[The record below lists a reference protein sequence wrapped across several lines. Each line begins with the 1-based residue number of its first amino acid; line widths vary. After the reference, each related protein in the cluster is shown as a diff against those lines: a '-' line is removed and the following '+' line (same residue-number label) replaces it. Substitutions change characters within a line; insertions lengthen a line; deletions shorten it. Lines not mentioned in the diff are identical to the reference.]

1 MSRQIGADRPAQSRG
16 VSAAITPGLFA
27 GFAAIV
33 VVLVT
38 ARIIGTV
45 NLRNVYTSSEAVS
58 HTHTVKDALQQVLT
72 TALDA
77 ETGGRGF
84 LILGIDSYLEP
95 YNRARLAMAGNIAR
109 ARALTT
115 DDREQHADVDRLSV
129 EVDLKMSEL
138 AEAIR
143 QRRES
148 GFAAAQAAVATNVGK
163 RTMDEMRSIV
173 ARMDAREDVLL
184 SARTAQA
191 SQSYRSGLVTGFA
204 TTSLALLAVAALF
217 FVARRSG
224 VERLRNAEMAE
235 RLRVTLASI
244 GDGVIATDDQ
254 GRVVSLNAVAESL
267 TGWSAGEA
275 EGRRLEE
282 IFVIVHEET
291 RRPADNPIGRVL
303 RERVIVGLANHTV
316 LIAKNGREIPIDDS
330 AAPIKTADGR
340 FVGAIMVFRDVSDRR
355 TAERERA
362 ATVDAERLARA
373 EAEEAEKRLRIA
385 LEAGRMG
392 TWEYSMRSGA
402 VTWSASLEA
411 IHGLSPGTFPG
422 TFDAFATEI
431 HPADRDRVRT
441 AIRDAVEQRRDHEI
455 EYRIVRSDGAVRW
468 VEGRGQLFLGEDG
481 QPDRLIGVCSDI
493 TARKHAEQTLAH
505 QAQLLQT
512 IDDAIYEMDPDL
524 RITSWNSAAERVY
537 GYSAAEAIG
546 AHSGDLLQSKLSPE
560 QRAAFVTR
568 VAQGEILRLE
578 PELRRKDGAVVWVD
592 MTAIA
597 KRSTDGMLAGFV
609 AVGRDITQRKQADE
623 RFRLAVD
630 AAPAAMIL
638 VDRLGTIVMVNTI
651 TERVLGYTRD
661 EIVGQSIERLLPAR
675 FQEHHA
681 GYRAAFAADPHSRP
695 MGMGRDLYAL
705 HKDGSEV
712 PVEIGLSPIDTAE
725 GRFVLAAVTDITSRK
740 QVEEERQQ
748 LLQREQAAHAEADAA
763 NRAKD
768 QFLAMISHELRTPL
782 NAIVGWS
789 DMLRRGTLPES
800 RRARAVEAIYDSA
813 KRQGQLIEELLDV
826 GRIMSG
832 KLRLERTAVDLQD
845 IVRGAVDVV
854 QVSRQAK
861 RIDVT
866 VDIDASLG
874 PLYADATRLQQVV
887 WNLVS
892 NAIKFTPE
900 GGAVHVRAHHR
911 NSEVELVVTD
921 TGQGIPAPFLAA
933 IFEAFQQA
941 DGSSTRRH
949 GGLGLG
955 LAIAKH
961 LVEAHGGTISA
972 ESPGDGQGATFTVR
986 LPIVAVYA
994 NQIGSASESPSTTVT
1009 PATLSRTALHGVSVL
1024 VVDDDDNSRELV
1036 SVTLEAYG
1044 ADVLLAATAK
1054 DGYQIAATRQVD
1066 VLLAD
1071 IAMPNENGYDLI
1083 RSIRARESNGER
1095 PLAAAALT
1103 SFARDEDREQARQ
1116 AGFNIHLAKP
1126 IDAHM
1131 LVEAVAGLANRMQS
1145 L

>member
-1 MSRQIGADRPAQSRG
+1 
-16 VSAAITPGLFA
+16 
-27 GFAAIV
+27 
-33 VVLVT
+33 
-38 ARIIGTV
+38 
-45 NLRNVYTSSEAVS
+45 
-58 HTHTVKDALQQVLT
+58 
-72 TALDA
+72 
-77 ETGGRGF
+77 
-84 LILGIDSYLEP
+84 
-95 YNRARLAMAGNIAR
+95 
-109 ARALTT
+109 
-115 DDREQHADVDRLSV
+115 
-129 EVDLKMSEL
+129 MSEL

-481 QPDRLIGVCSDI
+481 QPDRLIGVCSDV

-661 EIVGQSIERLLPAR
+661 EIV
-675 FQEHHA
+675 
-681 GYRAAFAADPHSRP
+681 
-695 MGMGRDLYAL
+695 
-705 HKDGSEV
+705 
-712 PVEIGLSPIDTAE
+712 
-725 GRFVLAAVTDITSRK
+725 
-740 QVEEERQQ
+740 
-748 LLQREQAAHAEADAA
+748 
-763 NRAKD
+763 
-768 QFLAMISHELRTPL
+768 
-782 NAIVGWS
+782 
-789 DMLRRGTLPES
+789 
-800 RRARAVEAIYDSA
+800 
-813 KRQGQLIEELLDV
+813 
-826 GRIMSG
+826 
-832 KLRLERTAVDLQD
+832 
-845 IVRGAVDVV
+845 
-854 QVSRQAK
+854 
-861 RIDVT
+861 
-866 VDIDASLG
+866 
-874 PLYADATRLQQVV
+874 
-887 WNLVS
+887 
-892 NAIKFTPE
+892 
-900 GGAVHVRAHHR
+900 
-911 NSEVELVVTD
+911 
-921 TGQGIPAPFLAA
+921 
-933 IFEAFQQA
+933 
-941 DGSSTRRH
+941 
-949 GGLGLG
+949 
-955 LAIAKH
+955 
-961 LVEAHGGTISA
+961 
-972 ESPGDGQGATFTVR
+972 
-986 LPIVAVYA
+986 
-994 NQIGSASESPSTTVT
+994 
-1009 PATLSRTALHGVSVL
+1009 
-1024 VVDDDDNSRELV
+1024 
-1036 SVTLEAYG
+1036 
-1044 ADVLLAATAK
+1044 
-1054 DGYQIAATRQVD
+1054 
-1066 VLLAD
+1066 
-1071 IAMPNENGYDLI
+1071 
-1083 RSIRARESNGER
+1083 
-1095 PLAAAALT
+1095 
-1103 SFARDEDREQARQ
+1103 
-1116 AGFNIHLAKP
+1116 
-1126 IDAHM
+1126 
-1131 LVEAVAGLANRMQS
+1131 
-1145 L
+1145 

>member
-33 VVLVT
+33 VVLVA

-441 AIRDAVEQRRDHEI
+441 AIRDAVEERRDHEI

-468 VEGRGQLFLGEDG
+468 VRTS
-481 QPDRLIGVCSDI
+481 PRASTPSRPWRTRRSCCRRLTTPFTRWIRTFASPAG
-493 TARKHAEQTLAH
+493 TARPSVCTGTAPPKPSARTLATCCNRSSRRNSGRRSSH
-505 QAQLLQT
+505 AWHKARSFDSNQ
-512 IDDAIYEMDPDL
+512 
-524 RITSWNSAAERVY
+524 NSA
-537 GYSAAEAIG
+537 
-546 AHSGDLLQSKLSPE
+546 
-560 QRAAFVTR
+560 
-568 VAQGEILRLE
+568 
-578 PELRRKDGAVVWVD
+578 
-592 MTAIA
+592 
-597 KRSTDGMLAGFV
+597 
-609 AVGRDITQRKQADE
+609 GR
-623 RFRLAVD
+623 
-630 AAPAAMIL
+630 
-638 VDRLGTIVMVNTI
+638 
-651 TERVLGYTRD
+651 
-661 EIVGQSIERLLPAR
+661 
-675 FQEHHA
+675 
-681 GYRAAFAADPHSRP
+681 
-695 MGMGRDLYAL
+695 MG
-705 HKDGSEV
+705 
-712 PVEIGLSPIDTAE
+712 
-725 GRFVLAAVTDITSRK
+725 
-740 QVEEERQQ
+740 
-748 LLQREQAAHAEADAA
+748 
-763 NRAKD
+763 
-768 QFLAMISHELRTPL
+768 
-782 NAIVGWS
+782 
-789 DMLRRGTLPES
+789 
-800 RRARAVEAIYDSA
+800 
-813 KRQGQLIEELLDV
+813 
-826 GRIMSG
+826 
-832 KLRLERTAVDLQD
+832 
-845 IVRGAVDVV
+845 
-854 QVSRQAK
+854 
-861 RIDVT
+861 
-866 VDIDASLG
+866 
-874 PLYADATRLQQVV
+874 
-887 WNLVS
+887 
-892 NAIKFTPE
+892 
-900 GGAVHVRAHHR
+900 
-911 NSEVELVVTD
+911 
-921 TGQGIPAPFLAA
+921 
-933 IFEAFQQA
+933 
-941 DGSSTRRH
+941 
-949 GGLGLG
+949 
-955 LAIAKH
+955 
-961 LVEAHGGTISA
+961 
-972 ESPGDGQGATFTVR
+972 PG
-986 LPIVAVYA
+986 
-994 NQIGSASESPSTTVT
+994 
-1009 PATLSRTALHGVSVL
+1009 
-1024 VVDDDDNSRELV
+1024 
-1036 SVTLEAYG
+1036 
-1044 ADVLLAATAK
+1044 
-1054 DGYQIAATRQVD
+1054 
-1066 VLLAD
+1066 
-1071 IAMPNENGYDLI
+1071 
-1083 RSIRARESNGER
+1083 
-1095 PLAAAALT
+1095 
-1103 SFARDEDREQARQ
+1103 
-1116 AGFNIHLAKP
+1116 
-1126 IDAHM
+1126 
-1131 LVEAVAGLANRMQS
+1131 
-1145 L
+1145 